1 MDKYCIKC
9 TSQEN
14 LSIKYRTRVGK
25 EPRYICNECRM
36 NDYRARPKKIKEPK
50 LSIMEDWDRLFKE
63 SYERLS
69 KRAVK
74 ITRVK
79 VAKQLTV
86 KEAKLVK
93 AKVQGKTHREAM
105 EEAGYSLGENNPD
118 KVARVNASKTLA
130 KPHVKEALDKALVR
144 HGITLDTAIAPIGKG
159 LHAMKQN
166 EYTGEITE
174 DIKLQLQASDRALKL
189 MGVGQSKDDVTTQNF
204 IQINND
210 IRNKYV

>member
-1 MDKYCIKC
+1 M
-9 TSQEN
+9 
-14 LSIKYRTRVGK
+14 
-25 EPRYICNECRM
+25 
-36 NDYRARPKKIKEPK
+36 
-50 LSIMEDWDRLFKE
+50 
-63 SYERLS
+63 
-69 KRAVK
+69 
-74 ITRVK
+74 
-79 VAKQLTV
+79 AKQLTV

-93 AKVQGKTHREAM
+93 AKVQGKTNREAYH
-105 EEAGYSLGENNPD
+105 EVYSATAKDSTAAQNTTKILQ
-118 KVARVNASKTLA
+118 
-130 KPHVKEALDKALVR
+130 KPHVKEALDRALVR

-204 IQINND
+204 IQINNE

>member
-1 MDKYCIKC
+1 M
-9 TSQEN
+9 
-14 LSIKYRTRVGK
+14 
-25 EPRYICNECRM
+25 
-36 NDYRARPKKIKEPK
+36 
-50 LSIMEDWDRLFKE
+50 
-63 SYERLS
+63 
-69 KRAVK
+69 
-74 ITRVK
+74 
-79 VAKQLTV
+79 AKQLTV

-93 AKVQGKTHREAM
+93 AKVKGKTHIEAWK
-105 EEAGYSLGENNPD
+105 EAGYSDNSSEATINSNTQKILKKEN
-118 KVARVNASKTLA
+118 VR
-130 KPHVKEALDKALVR
+130 EALDRALVK

>member
-1 MDKYCIKC
+1 
-9 TSQEN
+9 
-14 LSIKYRTRVGK
+14 
-25 EPRYICNECRM
+25 
-36 NDYRARPKKIKEPK
+36 
-50 LSIMEDWDRLFKE
+50 
-63 SYERLS
+63 
-69 KRAVK
+69 
-74 ITRVK
+74 

-93 AKVQGKTHREAM
+93 AKVKGKTHVEAAK
-105 EEAGYSLGENNPD
+105 EAGYLP
-118 KVARVNASKTLA
+118 NASDRTIQTEVYETLK
-130 KPHVKEALDKALVR
+130 KPHVKEALDRALVK

-166 EYTGEITE
+166 EFTGEITE

>member
-1 MDKYCIKC
+1 
-9 TSQEN
+9 
-14 LSIKYRTRVGK
+14 
-25 EPRYICNECRM
+25 
-36 NDYRARPKKIKEPK
+36 
-50 LSIMEDWDRLFKE
+50 
-63 SYERLS
+63 
-69 KRAVK
+69 
-74 ITRVK
+74 

-93 AKVQGKTHREAM
+93 AKVKGKTHVEAAK
-105 EEAGYSLGENNPD
+105 EAGYLP
-118 KVARVNASKTLA
+118 NASDRTIQTEVYETLK
-130 KPHVKEALDKALVR
+130 KPHVKEALDRALVK

-166 EYTGEITE
+166 EFTGEITE

-204 IQINND
+204 IQINNE

>member
-1 MDKYCIKC
+1 M
-9 TSQEN
+9 
-14 LSIKYRTRVGK
+14 
-25 EPRYICNECRM
+25 
-36 NDYRARPKKIKEPK
+36 
-50 LSIMEDWDRLFKE
+50 
-63 SYERLS
+63 
-69 KRAVK
+69 
-74 ITRVK
+74 
-79 VAKQLTV
+79 AKQLTV

-93 AKVQGKTHREAM
+93 AKVKGKTHVEAAK
-105 EEAGYSLGENNPD
+105 EAGYLP
-118 KVARVNASKTLA
+118 NASDRTIQTEVYETLK
-130 KPHVKEALDKALVR
+130 KPHVKEALDRALVK

-166 EYTGEITE
+166 EFTGEITE